1 MFGQSSINWC
11 EEDYAVCNFIAE
23 FWNSITGIFLCSSSI
38 YCYYKNKQ
46 DNIHVLTYS
55 NILLFFVGVGTALFH
70 GTLIYIW
77 QLLDEIPMMLIV
89 IEYTRILSTL
99 TLASKVKLIRINYR
113 FMYKLIPVMI
123 LSYYIHPT
131 LQIITFQGSL
141 VLFTGFLL
149 YSCNKINCSL
159 NKQFYNAYKFEYIE
173 NAKRRSF
180 SFNPNAIDKSN
191 SHSEFKKYSKLRTL
205 MKNYNKKGLFLL
217 FFSLLIW
224 NIDNHYCQH
233 FIHLHAIWHFTTS
246 LGMFYCN
253 EIIKIY
259 LKLEKQLYV
268 K

>member
-11 EEDYAVCNFIAE
+11 EEDYAVCDFIAE

-38 YCYYKNKQ
+38 YCYYTNKK

-99 TLASKVKLIRINYR
+99 NLARNVDMIRINYR
-113 FMYKLIPVMI
+113 YMTSFLPIMI
-123 LSYYIHPT
+123 SSYYIHPK
-131 LQIITFQGSL
+131 LQVLTFQGSL
-141 VLFTGFLL
+141 VVFTGILL
-149 YSCNKINCSL
+149 YSCNKINGSL
-159 NKQFYNAYKFEYIE
+159 NKQFYNTHKFEYSE
-173 NAKRRSF
+173 KSKRKSF
-180 SFNPNAIDKSN
+180 SFNTDVVDKSN
-191 SHSEFKKYSKLRTL
+191 SFSEFKKYSTMRTL
-205 MKNYNKKGLFLL
+205 MKNYNRKGLFLL

-233 FIHLHAIWHFTTS
+233 YIHLHAVWHFTTS
-246 LGMFYCN
+246 LGMYYCN
-253 EIIKIY
+253 EIIKLY
-259 LKLEKQLYV
+259 LKMEKQLYT